1 MNSDFEI
8 RRAEAADQQ
17 KIVRLMSNIYSGD
30 MQARYEWMYRSNP
43 HGSALTWLAIERE
56 TGEAVG
62 CTSIFPRRVVVGGRN
77 RSGGIG
83 GDCFIEPR
91 VRRRGLAT
99 ALHAASFAEMRE
111 RGIDFMYGP
120 PTPNNLGALV
130 KAGSHLVTGY
140 RRWVRP
146 LTGLAA
152 YRGAF
157 ARVPSRFEASLARLP
172 MIVLDRFTK
181 TGVTGFTIEPVEM
194 FGSEFDEMFA
204 RACDSHKVICSRD
217 HHYLAWRYFGPHVRR
232 QIPLAIRSRNR
243 LEGFAA
249 LEIHG
254 DAAIVA
260 DLFSANDAKV
270 IDAALQLVMDY
281 TSRAGCSSLEI
292 SICQGSATAR
302 RLRRHGFIGR
312 DERGFQVAVSSGDDQ
327 VDVLLDSSSWH
338 FTEADQDM
346 ETSAARP
353 ACP

>member
-1 MNSDFEI
+1 MTNDFEI

-30 MQARYEWMYRSNP
+30 MQARYEWMYRANP
-43 HGSALTWLAIERE
+43 HGSALTWLALERE

-62 CTSIFPRRVVVGGRN
+62 CTSIFPRRVIIAGRN
-77 RSGGIG
+77 RPGGIG

-91 VRRRGLAT
+91 LRRRGLAT
-99 ALHAASFAEMRE
+99 ALHTASFAEMRE
-111 RGIDFMYGP
+111 GGIDFMYGP

-130 KAGSHLVTGY
+130 KAGSHVVTAY

-146 LTGLAA
+146 LSGLAA
-152 YRGAF
+152 YRAAF
-157 ARVPSRFEASLARLP
+157 ARVPSRLEKSIARLP
-172 MIVLDRFTK
+172 IMVLDRLTR
-181 TGVTGFTIEPVEM
+181 TDATGFTIEPVEM

-204 RACDSHKVICSRD
+204 RSRDSHKVICSRD
-217 HHYLAWRYFGPHVRR
+217 RHYLAWRYFGPHMRR
-232 QIPLAIRSRNR
+232 QVPLAIRSRNG

-249 LEIHG
+249 LEIDG

-270 IDAALQLVMDY
+270 IDAALQLLMDY
-281 TSRAGCSSLEI
+281 ASRAGCSSLEI
-292 SICQGSATAR
+292 SLCQGSATAR

-312 DERGFQVAVSSGDDQ
+312 DERGFQVAASSKDDQ
-327 VDVLLDSSSWH
+327 LEVLLGSSSWH

-346 ETSAARP
+346 ETTAARP